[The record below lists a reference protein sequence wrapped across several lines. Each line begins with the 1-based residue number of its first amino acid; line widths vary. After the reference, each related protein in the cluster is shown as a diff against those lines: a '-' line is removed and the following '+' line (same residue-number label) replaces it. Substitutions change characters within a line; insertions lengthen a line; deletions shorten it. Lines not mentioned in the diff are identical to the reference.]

1 MNPLLE
7 NSLHEG
13 NIVAWRKIRMAKKV
27 LKKRKASILD
37 EAEDIVD
44 EHEPQSALFYGRAG
58 TGKTTLAATYP
69 KPMLLL
75 DIRER
80 GTRSII
86 GVPGV
91 KRIRVT
97 EWEQLEEV
105 YWALQ
110 EGSAYKTVCLDQ
122 LTAMQSLGMD
132 HIREIA
138 HVKEGDAF
146 SQRNWGRL
154 SGLMQQWIEA
164 YRNLTDQGYNVIF
177 NAHERVREPQ
187 EEDDDRIAP
196 SVGSNLMG
204 SVSSFVN
211 GAVSVIG
218 NTFIREVHDKKT
230 KTREVQYCLRIGPH
244 AYYAAKIRRPKS
256 AGPTPD
262 VIVDPSYEKIE
273 KISQGGSLIA
283 KVGKVK
289 SLKRIK

>member
-1 MNPLLE
+1 MDPFLE
-7 NSLHEG
+7 NYLHEG
-13 NIVAWRKIRMAKKV
+13 NRMALKK
-27 LKKRKASILD
+27 LKKRKSTILD
-37 EAEDIVD
+37 DAEDIVD
-44 EHEPQSALFYGRAG
+44 ENEPQSALFYGRAG

-69 KPMLLL
+69 KPLLLL

-91 KRIRVT
+91 KRIRIT
-97 EWEQLEEV
+97 EWDQLEEV
-105 YWALQ
+105 YWALKDDDH
-110 EGSAYKTVCLDQ
+110 YKSVCLDQ
-122 LTAMQSLGMD
+122 LTAMQALGMS

-138 HVKEGDAF
+138 HVKDGDAF

-154 SGLMQQWIEA
+154 SGLMQTWIEY
-164 YRNLTDQGYNVIF
+164 YRNLTDDGYNVIF

-204 SVSSFVN
+204 SVASFVN

-218 NTFIREVHDKKT
+218 NTFIREDIDKK
-230 KTREVQYCLRIGPH
+230 KKRREVQYCLRIGPH

-256 AGPTPD
+256 AGPVPD
-262 VIVDPSYEKIE
+262 IIVDPSYEKIE
-273 KISQGGSLIA
+273 KLSQGRSLVS
-283 KVGKVK
+283 KVSKKV
-289 SLKRIK
+289 KRIK

>member
-1 MNPLLE
+1 M
-7 NSLHEG
+7 
-13 NIVAWRKIRMAKKV
+13 VKKV
-27 LKKRKASILD
+27 LKKAKASILD

-44 EHEPQSALFYGRAG
+44 EQEPQSALFYGRAG

-69 KPMLLL
+69 KPLLVL

-86 GVPGV
+86 GVSGV

-97 EWEQLEEV
+97 EWEQLEEI
-105 YWALQ
+105 YWALKDDDN
-110 EGSAYKTVCLDQ
+110 EKRYKTVVLDQ
-122 LTAMQSLGMD
+122 LTAMQSLGMQ
-132 HIREIA
+132 HIREVA
-138 HVKEGDAF
+138 HVKDGDAF

-164 YRNLTDQGYNVIF
+164 FRDLTDEGYNVIF

-230 KTREVQYCLRIGPH
+230 KTRDVQYCLRVGPH

-262 VIVDPSYEKIE
+262 IIVDPSYEKIE
-273 KISQGGSLIA
+273 KISQGGSL
-283 KVGKVK
+283 VKVK
-289 SLKRIK
+289 AKKLIKRIK

>member
-1 MNPLLE
+1 M
-7 NSLHEG
+7 
-13 NIVAWRKIRMAKKV
+13 KV
-27 LKKRKASILD
+27 IKRKSSILD

-44 EHEPQSALFYGRAG
+44 EEEPQTVLFYGRAG

-69 KPMLLL
+69 KPLLIL

-80 GTRSII
+80 GTRSVK

-91 KRIRVT
+91 KRIRVS
-97 EWEQLEEV
+97 EWDQLEEI
-105 YWALQ
+105 YWALKD
-110 EGSAYKTVCLDQ
+110 GSDYKTVVIDQ
-122 LTAMQSLGMD
+122 LTAMQSLGMR

-164 YRNLTDQGYNVIF
+164 YRDLIDEGYNIIF

-204 SVSSFVN
+204 SVASFVN
-211 GAVSVIG
+211 GAVSIIG
-218 NTFIREVHDKKT
+218 NTFIREEIDKKT
-230 KTREVQYCLRIGPH
+230 KSREVQYCLRIGPH

-256 AGPTPD
+256 AGAPPD

-273 KISQGGSLIA
+273 RISRGESS
-283 KVGKVK
+283 VSKVK
-289 SLKRIK
+289 KSKVKRIK

>member
-1 MNPLLE
+1 
-7 NSLHEG
+7 
-13 NIVAWRKIRMAKKV
+13 MAKKV
-27 LKKRKASILD
+27 VKKSKSILS

-44 EHEPQSALFYGRAG
+44 EQEPQSALFYGRAG

-69 KPMLLL
+69 KPLLVL

-91 KRIRVT
+91 KRIRIT
-97 EWEQLEEV
+97 DWEQLEEV
-105 YWALQ
+105 YWALIR
-110 EGSAYKTVCLDQ
+110 GSEYKTVCLDQ
-122 LTAMQSLGMD
+122 LTAMQALGME

-138 HVKEGDAF
+138 NVKEGDSF

-154 SGLMQQWIEA
+154 SGLMQQWIEV

-187 EEDDDRIAP
+187 EEDDERIAP

-204 SVSSFVN
+204 SVASFVN

-218 NTFIREVHDKKT
+218 NTFIREQRDKKT

-273 KISQGGSLIA
+273 KISQGGSLVA
-283 KVGKVK
+283 KVGKVSKVK

>member
-1 MNPLLE
+1 M
-7 NSLHEG
+7 
-13 NIVAWRKIRMAKKV
+13 VKKVAKKP
-27 LKKRKASILD
+27 KASILD

-44 EHEPQSALFYGRAG
+44 EQEPQSALFYGRAG

-69 KPMLLL
+69 KPLLLL
-75 DIRER
+75 DIKER

-91 KRIRVT
+91 KRIRIT
-97 EWEQLEEV
+97 DWEQLEEV
-105 YWALQ
+105 YWALKD
-110 EGSAYKTVCLDQ
+110 GSKYKSICIDQ
-122 LTAMQSLGMD
+122 LTAMQSLGML

-164 YRNLTDQGYNVIF
+164 YRDLTDEGYNVIF

-204 SVSSFVN
+204 SVASFVN
-211 GAVSVIG
+211 GAVSIIG
-218 NTFIREVHDKKT
+218 NTFIREQRDKKT
-230 KTREVQYCLRIGPH
+230 KTREAQYCLRIGPH

-256 AGPTPD
+256 AGAPPD
-262 VIVDPSYEKIE
+262 IIVDPSYEKIE
-273 KISQGGSLIA
+273 KVSRGGSLNATKKVA
-283 KVGKVK
+283 KVV
-289 SLKRIK
+289 KRIK

>member
-1 MNPLLE
+1 
-7 NSLHEG
+7 
-13 NIVAWRKIRMAKKV
+13 MAKKV
-27 LKKRKASILD
+27 LKKHKASILD

-44 EHEPQSALFYGRAG
+44 EHEPQSVLLYGRAG

-69 KPMLLL
+69 KPLLLL
-75 DIRER
+75 DIKER

-97 EWEQLEEV
+97 DWEQLEEV
-105 YWALQ
+105 YWALKD
-110 EGSAYKTVCLDQ
+110 GSSYKTVVLDQ

-164 YRNLTDQGYNVIF
+164 YRNLTDDGYHVIF
-177 NAHERVREPQ
+177 NAHERVQEPQ
-187 EEDDDRIAP
+187 EEDDERIAP

-211 GAVSVIG
+211 GAVSIIG
-218 NTFIREVHDKKT
+218 NTFIREQRDKKT
-230 KTREVQYCLRIGPH
+230 KSREVQYCLRIGPH

-256 AGPTPD
+256 SGAPPD
-262 VIVDPSYEKIE
+262 IIVDPSYEKIE
-273 KISQGGSLIA
+273 KISQGGSLGTT
-283 KVGKVK
+283 KKKVK
-289 SLKRIK
+289 KLIKRIK

>member
-1 MNPLLE
+1 M
-7 NSLHEG
+7 
-13 NIVAWRKIRMAKKV
+13 VKKV
-27 LKKRKASILD
+27 LKKTKSVLD

-44 EHEPQSALFYGRAG
+44 EQEPQSALFYGRAG

-69 KPMLLL
+69 KPVLVL

-91 KRIRVT
+91 KRIRIT
-97 EWEQLEEV
+97 EWEQLEEI
-105 YWALQ
+105 YWALA
-110 EGSAYKTVCLDQ
+110 EGSSYKTIVLDQ

-164 YRNLTDQGYNVIF
+164 YRNLTDQGYNIIF

-262 VIVDPSYEKIE
+262 IIVDPTYEKIE
-273 KISQGGSLIA
+273 KISQGGSLVA
-283 KVGKVK
+283 KVSKKV
-289 SLKRIK
+289 KRIK

>member
-1 MNPLLE
+1 M
-7 NSLHEG
+7 
-13 NIVAWRKIRMAKKV
+13 VKKV
-27 LKKRKASILD
+27 IKKPKASILD

-44 EHEPQSALFYGRAG
+44 EKEPQSALFYGRAG

-69 KPMLLL
+69 KPVLLL

-91 KRIRVT
+91 KRIRIT

-105 YWALQ
+105 YWALA
-110 EGSAYKTVCLDQ
+110 EDDAKDRYKTVVLDQ
-122 LTAMQSLGMD
+122 LTAMQALGME

-154 SGLMQQWIEA
+154 SGLMQQWIES
-164 YRNLTDQGYNVIF
+164 YRNLTDNDYNVIF

-187 EEDDDRIAP
+187 EEDDERIAP

-262 VIVDPSYEKIE
+262 IIVDPSYEKIE
-273 KISQGGSLIA
+273 RISQGGTLVS
-283 KVGKVK
+283 KVSTKV
-289 SLKRIK
+289 KRIK

>member
-1 MNPLLE
+1 
-7 NSLHEG
+7 
-13 NIVAWRKIRMAKKV
+13 MALKKV
-27 LKKRKASILD
+27 KKRSSSILD

-44 EHEPQSALFYGRAG
+44 EEEPQTVLFYGRAG

-69 KPMLLL
+69 KPLLLL

-86 GVPGV
+86 GVKGV
-91 KRIRVT
+91 KRIRIN
-97 EWEQLEEV
+97 EWDQLEDV
-105 YWALQ
+105 YWALKDNDY
-110 EGSAYKTVCLDQ
+110 YKSVVLDQ
-122 LTAMQSLGMD
+122 LTAMQSLGML

-138 HVKEGDAF
+138 HVKENDAF

-164 YRNLTDQGYNVIF
+164 YRNLSDDGYNVIF

-218 NTFIREVHDKKT
+218 NTFIREEIDKKS
-230 KTREVQYCLRIGPH
+230 KKREVQYCLRVGPH
-244 AYYAAKIRRPKS
+244 AYYAAKIRRPKQ

-262 VIVDPSYEKIE
+262 IIVDPSYEKIE
-273 KISQGGSLIA
+273 KISKGGSLSS
-283 KVGKVK
+283 KVSKVK
-289 SLKRIK
+289 SIKRIK